1 MWYRIDYTSIN
12 PEDVL
17 LACIFLGRVLASYLI
32 IAEDIDLIDWIPD
45 CIALRFWLNSYP
57 IPIFAILGDTQLLSI
72 KVWIEVYN
80 LDINQLYAKFFNL

>member
-32 IAEDIDLIDWIPD
+32 IAEDIDLNDWISVG
-45 CIALRFWLNSYP
+45 IALWFWLYSYL
-57 IPIFAILGDTQLLSI
+57 IPIFAILVDTHLLSI

-80 LDINQLYAKFFNL
+80 LNIN